1 MAPNMVTDFLLKVGI
16 GHARF
21 GYFSKAETF
30 LATALETAAANGLHE
45 FEFRI
50 ERIRNGLGD
59 CEKELASSCAE
70 ATERVTGEPLR
81 SLRESLQ
88 DLAAVGAYRDAAP
101 LTVRGRG
108 AGP

>member
-21 GYFSKAETF
+21 GYFPKAETF
-30 LATALETAAANGLHE
+30 LAAALETATANGLHE

-59 CEKELASSCAE
+59 CREELVSSC
-70 ATERVTGEPLR
+70 TEVTEPVTSEPLRTVRR
-81 SLRESLQ
+81 SLRE
-88 DLAAVGAYRDAAP
+88 LAGGGAAP
-101 LTVRGRG
+101 RPPPPRPP
-108 AGP
+108 A